1 MASKEKK
8 TEMSK
13 REGEREREKGRERE
27 RVTLHS
33 LSNTVLIIYFCRRRR
48 EAGGWE
54 EGSELQ
60 LLGNVCV
67 YMCVCVR
74 VCVRLY
80 ACGEGGPGLL
90 MYSHIML
97 GSDPA
102 AVSKMFEAQ
111 NIIFEK
117 CSHRLAILFLERP
130 DIWPFSFSPSP
141 TSTPSSLL
149 LSRFL
154 EELRAGTV
162 AHLKENYHCAKCV
175 GAFLPL

>member
-1 MASKEKK
+1 
-8 TEMSK
+8 MSK
-13 REGEREREKGRERE
+13 REGEREREKGRERA

-48 EAGGWE
+48 GRRRRQAGGWE
-54 EGSELQ
+54 EGAELH
-60 LLGNVCV
+60 LRRNVCV
-67 YMCVCVR
+67 YVHACMCVC
-74 VCVRLY
+74 LY
-80 ACGEGGPGLL
+80 ARGEGGPRLL

-117 CSHRLAILFLERP
+117 CSHCFAILLLERP

-141 TSTPSSLL
+141 TSTPSSFPLTL
-149 LSRFL
+149 FMG
-154 EELRAGTV
+154 ELRATT
-162 AHLKENYHCAKCV
+162 ETQ
-175 GAFLPL
+175 

>member
-1 MASKEKK
+1 M
-8 TEMSK
+8 
-13 REGEREREKGRERE
+13 
-27 RVTLHS
+27 
-33 LSNTVLIIYFCRRRR
+33 
-48 EAGGWE
+48 AGGWE
-54 EGSELQ
+54 EEEEEEEEGGSELQ

-67 YMCVCVR
+67 CLCVC
-74 VCVRLY
+74 
-80 ACGEGGPGLL
+80 ACMPVERGGPGLL

-141 TSTPSSLL
+141 TSSPSSLL
-149 LSRFL
+149 LTCFFFFFFGGGGGGGGVVM
-154 EELRAGTV
+154 AGHCGTV
-162 AHLKENYHCAKCV
+162 KGKNYHPANCV
-175 GAFLPL
+175 GATLIL